1 MRSYSIAG
9 LVLIVLGVVVL
20 SVRSITYFSTEQV
33 SGPLGYFAWDVTKPH
48 TIFINPIAGLIA
60 IAIGVGLVVMQR
72 RRLTS

>member
-9 LVLIVLGVVVL
+9 LVLIVLGIVVL
-20 SVRSITYFSTEQV
+20 SIRSITYFSTEQV

-48 TIFINPIAGLIA
+48 TIFINPIAGLLA
-60 IAIGVGLVVMQR
+60 IAIGAALIVMQR